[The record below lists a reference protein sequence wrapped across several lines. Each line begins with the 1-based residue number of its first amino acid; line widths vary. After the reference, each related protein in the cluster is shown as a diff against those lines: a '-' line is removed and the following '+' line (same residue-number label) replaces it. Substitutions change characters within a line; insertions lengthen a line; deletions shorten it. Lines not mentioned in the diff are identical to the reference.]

1 MHDRQPILLA
11 DMTRRFRIAGWS
23 AVSVLLLPVLIN
35 VATNAL
41 PKSWLA
47 YEWVAAPLALLLAAV
62 LIARQGRGSA
72 DGDLVLAK
80 VADELATAVRRQWD
94 AEAAIRQL
102 NDPYPLPVCWH
113 AADSELFEP
122 WEKIRATA
130 IRWLGQRR
138 PPPGTGWAAD
148 PPGLAGCDDDLADV
162 LGRRVPTRRLVVLGD
177 PGAGKTML
185 LVRLVR
191 SQLARRA
198 AAGNAA
204 ASTPVPVLFS
214 LASWDPSRQGLRDW
228 LVDQL
233 ITDYPGLRD
242 PAPSVGRESLSR
254 ARALLDDGFIFPV
267 LDGFDEIPGELWA
280 SALDM
285 INEAMRNHGLVLSSR
300 VEQFRQAVNP
310 EGKPFMRLRGAA
322 GIELEALDT
331 AAVRNYLSDST
342 IDDPARWDPVL
353 ELLDTDAPVADA
365 LRNPLRLSLARAIYN
380 PRPGE
385 QAENVPAPAE
395 LCDHAKFDEP
405 QKVDDH
411 LFRAFVPA
419 AYRRYPGQHHPP
431 SCTASQAEV
440 RLAFL
445 ARHIRERR
453 DGMAGLAWWQLR
465 EATPPPLIGVVAGLL
480 PGVAVGL
487 AAGLT
492 KGLGVGLGLGIFAAV
507 TVALAPVPRLR
518 ASRPRSKA
526 NPSVPRLA
534 GLLPDGRLTYR
545 HGGIVRGIAGGLAG
559 GALGGLVGGLTLV
572 AVGLGMAPVGGIMGG
587 LGAGIGA
594 GAIGGARRG
603 LLGGFVGGA
612 VSGLTAGLGPGV
624 AAGLVD
630 GTAAW
635 LAAGLT
641 VALAGARVPAR
652 EMRALHWS
660 PVGLVVGVTVGAA
673 IGAKV
678 WLDAGPGPGL
688 AAGIITGALGGLAA
702 GLEGAPVDLEK
713 AVGPQAIL
721 ARDRGT
727 FWLVA
732 ILGAL
737 SFGLGAWVGVRPSVG
752 LAAGLTVGLVAAC
765 VQASWGAFA
774 ITRSWLAMR
783 RQITW
788 PLMGF
793 LDDAHRRGVLRQA
806 GAIYQ
811 FRHTEMQQHLANRND
826 LLDRRR
832 EPPAMISPST
842 PSQPGAR
849 G

>member
-1 MHDRQPILLA
+1 
-11 DMTRRFRIAGWS
+11 MTRPFRIAGWS
-23 AVSVLLLPVLIN
+23 TVTVLLLPVLIN

-41 PKSWLA
+41 PKSWMA
-47 YEWVAAPLALLLAAV
+47 YQWVAAPLAVLLAAV
-62 LIARQGRGSA
+62 LIARQVRGSA
-72 DGDLVLAK
+72 DRDLVLAK

-94 AEAAIRQL
+94 AEAAVRQL

-113 AADSELFEP
+113 ASDSELFDP

-130 IRWLGQRR
+130 LRWLGLRR
-138 PPPGTGWAAD
+138 PPPGVGWATD
-148 PPGLAGCDDDLADV
+148 PAGLAGCDDDLADV
-162 LGRRVPTRRLVVLGD
+162 LDRRVPTRRLVVLGD

-185 LVRLVR
+185 LIRLVR

-198 AAGNAA
+198 AADEKTAT
-204 ASTPVPVLFS
+204 STPVPVLFS
-214 LASWDPSRQGLRDW
+214 LASWNPSRQGLRDW

-233 ITDYPGLRD
+233 ITHYPGLRE

-280 SALDM
+280 LALDM
-285 INEAMRNHGLVLSSR
+285 INEAMRDHGLVLSSR
-300 VEQFRQAVNP
+300 VKEFRRAVNP
-310 EGKPFMRLRGAA
+310 EGKPLMRLRGAA
-322 GIELEALDT
+322 GVELEVLDT
-331 AAVRNYLSDST
+331 AAVQDYLSEGT

-365 LRNPLRLSLARAIYN
+365 LRNPLRLSLARTIYN

-385 QAENVPAPAE
+385 RAENVPAPAE
-395 LCDHAKFDEP
+395 LCDRSKFDKLE
-405 QKVDDH
+405 KVDDH

-419 AYRRYPGQHHPP
+419 AYRQYPGQHHPP
-431 SCTASQAEV
+431 SCTASQAAV

-445 ARHIRERR
+445 ARHMRKGG
-453 DGMAGLAWWQLR
+453 DGVAGLAWWQLR
-465 EATPPPLIGVVAGLL
+465 EATPRPLVGLVAGLL
-480 PGVAVGL
+480 PGLAVGL

-492 KGLGVGLGLGIFAAV
+492 KGLGIGLGLGIFAAV

-518 ASRPRSKA
+518 PGRPRGKA
-526 NPSVPRLA
+526 DQSALRPA
-534 GLLPDGRLTYR
+534 GPWPAGWLTYR
-545 HGGIVRGIAGGLAG
+545 PGGGIVRGMAGGFAG
-559 GALGGLVGGLTLV
+559 GALGGLAGGLIRVT
-572 AVGLGMAPVGGIMGG
+572 VGLGAAPVGGIMGG

-612 VSGLTAGLGPGV
+612 VAGLTASLAPGV
-624 AAGLVD
+624 AAGVVD

-641 VALAGARVPAR
+641 VALAGTRIPAR

-660 PVGLVVGVTVGAA
+660 PVGLIIGVTVGVA

-678 WLDAGPGPGL
+678 WLDAGPGLGL

-702 GLEGAPVDLEK
+702 GLEGAPVDLKK
-713 AVGPQAIL
+713 AVGPQAVL
-721 ARDRGT
+721 AQDRGT
-727 FWLVA
+727 FWLVG

-737 SFGLGAWVGVRPSVG
+737 SFGLGAWVAVRPSVG
-752 LAAGLTVGLVAAC
+752 LAGGLTVGLVAAC
-765 VQASWGAFA
+765 VQASWGAFV

-783 RQITW
+783 RQISW

-811 FRHTEMQQHLANRND
+811 FRHDELQDHLANRND

-832 EPPAMISPST
+832 GPST
-842 PSQPGAR
+842 ESSPGAR
-849 G
+849 SQSGTRG